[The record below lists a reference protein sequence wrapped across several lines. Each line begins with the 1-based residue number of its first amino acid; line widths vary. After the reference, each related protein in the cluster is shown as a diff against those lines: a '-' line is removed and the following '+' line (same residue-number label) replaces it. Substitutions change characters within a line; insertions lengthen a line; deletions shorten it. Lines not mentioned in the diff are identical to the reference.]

1 MVSYPKTVPWSRPF
15 FPGLSRRKSR
25 LDPKPVGFVV
35 DKVALRMVSFRVLRF
50 FPFSIIP
57 PMPHFTPLPST
68 LYHVSSRQSL
78 NKKHSKTVVNNGT
91 GDLVTK

>member
-1 MVSYPKTVPWSRPF
+1 MLNVVSYPKTMHSSRPL

-50 FPFSIIP
+50 FRVSIIP
-57 PMPHFTPLPST
+57 LMLHFTRLPST
-68 LYHVSSRQSL
+68 LYHASSRMSL
-78 NKKHSKTVVNNGT
+78 NKKT
-91 GDLVTK
+91 L